1 MKRLRGNFHMLHH
14 GTSWTERL
22 TKRCIP
28 VAPEQVY
35 NADVLRLRLETD
47 RQVSKQAYNSDGE
60 TSESLTEPDSDTE
73 RHHRELGMIWI
84 GHYRMQLRSPPFV
97 PERGW
102 TGGKGPLEKI
112 PVDLIFCTKA
122 FAKHGINLRNPH
134 VRFNFSTEHKGLY
147 ITGCSRSSLAREKKV
162 ESYFEEREQY
172 EANLQQETLVVL
184 EWYKAPVAGLWSREE
199 VLRS

>member
-1 MKRLRGNFHMLHH
+1 M
-14 GTSWTERL
+14 

-112 PVDLIFCTKA
+112 
-122 FAKHGINLRNPH
+122 
-134 VRFNFSTEHKGLY
+134 
-147 ITGCSRSSLAREKKV
+147 
-162 ESYFEEREQY
+162 
-172 EANLQQETLVVL
+172 
-184 EWYKAPVAGLWSREE
+184 
-199 VLRS
+199 